1 VSDTHPQKLEQP
13 NRTWLASVVFLDIVD
28 YTKQPVANQIA
39 FREHMSNI
47 IAEAIAKVP
56 DEDRLIIDAGD
67 GAALCFLGDPE
78 DALVA
83 AMNLLGILR
92 NSEGTDAPS
101 FKLRIGINLGP
112 VKPGYDVTGRRN
124 VIGDGI
130 NVAQRVMSFA
140 RPNQILVSRSFYEV
154 IGCLSTEY
162 EQLFQ
167 YQGVRKDKHVR
178 EHAVYEVKV
187 AGTGRPAVTEV
198 VGVDVDE
205 EALTRP
211 PAPLELPASHHD
223 GAHAAHWDPVELQTA
238 ETELTRYIGPVARIL
253 VNRASHKVDTLSGMY
268 EALAHCI
275 DDEQDR
281 EQFLAT
287 GREIAGRAAPGEGAA
302 LPPLTPERLKIA
314 EAELANTVGP
324 VARILVK
331 SAAAKATSLDEL
343 YALLAEELPTEEAKK
358 DLWDTLVRP

>member
-1 VSDTHPQKLEQP
+1 MSDGHPQKLEQR
-13 NRTWLASVVFLDIVD
+13 NRTWLASVVFLDIVG
-28 YTKQPVANQIA
+28 YSKQPVANQIA
-39 FREHMSNI
+39 FREHMGKI
-47 IAEAIAKVP
+47 ITEAIAHVP
-56 DEDRLIIDAGD
+56 EDDRLIIDAGD

-92 NSEGTDAPS
+92 NSEADGAPS
-101 FKLRIGINLGP
+101 FALRIGINLGP

-140 RPNQILVSRSFYEV
+140 KPNQILVSRSFYEV

-187 AGTGRPAVTEV
+187 AGSGRPAVTEV

-211 PAPLELPASHHD
+211 PAPLELSATHHD
-223 GAHAAHWDPVELQTA
+223 EVHAAHFDRVDLQTA
-238 ETELTRYIGPVARIL
+238 ETELTKYIGPVARIL
-253 VNRASHKVDTLSGMY
+253 VNRASHKVDSLGGIY

-281 EQFLAT
+281 EAFLAK
-287 GREIAGRAAPGEGAA
+287 GREIAGHVAPAADAA
-302 LPPLTPERLKIA
+302 LPALTPERLKMA
-314 EAELANTVGP
+314 EAELAKTIGP
-324 VARILVK
+324 VAKILVK
-331 SAAAKATSLDEL
+331 SAAAKATTMDEL
-343 YALLAEELPTEEAKK
+343 CTLLAEELPTEEAKK
-358 DLWDTLVRP
+358 ALWDVLGRH